1 MAVRPTISGELDMSD
16 GPLTKSKPGFERH
29 MRDSSLREKALEH
42 LFVGDLLRHLWCQ
55 GITDVE
61 FLTPGVDRDGYD
73 LVLESNGIVRHIQL
87 KSRFRGSSVAEVDV
101 HINLLKKPGGCVIWY
116 EFEPN
121 RMVIDKYYWFGD
133 DAGRPLPALGDR
145 ISRHSRGNQLGYKAE
160 RPQLRVV
167 TKGRFKLLASMDEL
181 IAALFGAR
189 PSQLSSQT
197 ASIPPADLT

>member
-1 MAVRPTISGELDMSD
+1 LAILRLDFLLIGSVLAVRPTISGELDMSD

-29 MRDSSLREKALEH
+29 MRDPSLREKALEH

-101 HINLLKKPGGCVIWY
+101 HINLPK
-116 EFEPN
+116 
-121 RMVIDKYYWFGD
+121 
-133 DAGRPLPALGDR
+133 AGWVRDLVRVRTESNGDR
-145 ISRHSRGNQLGYKAE
+145 
-160 RPQLRVV
+160 
-167 TKGRFKLLASMDEL
+167 
-181 IAALFGAR
+181 
-189 PSQLSSQT
+189 
-197 ASIPPADLT
+197 